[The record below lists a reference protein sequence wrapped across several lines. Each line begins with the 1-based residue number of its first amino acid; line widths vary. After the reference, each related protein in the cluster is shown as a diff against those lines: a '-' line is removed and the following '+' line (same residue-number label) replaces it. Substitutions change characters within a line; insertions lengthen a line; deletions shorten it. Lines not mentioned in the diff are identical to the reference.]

1 MLTSST
7 NGIISSDG
15 RGVNLLH
22 SSNALNNVCQD
33 PPVNA
38 FSPLF
43 LHRAAVIAQAPAVL
57 KRWKT
62 QEVLQEKKKKKQQ
75 ENSCN

>member
-15 RGVNLLH
+15 LGVNLLH

-33 PPVNA
+33 PPVNV

-57 KRWKT
+57 KRWKA
-62 QEVLQEKKKKKQQ
+62 QEVLQEEKIITTRKLM
-75 ENSCN
+75 